1 MNETVS
7 CIILAGGRSK
17 RMGKD
22 KALLSLP
29 GHEQI
34 TFVDH
39 LATLL
44 ATVGREVLL
53 VARDATSALD
63 YVSLANVR
71 IVTDQVPDQGP
82 LMGLYSGLSAMHP
95 VATHAL
101 VVAVDM
107 PFVQPALLS
116 YLLTHLQQELVPGGS
131 ADPHQDRHKAPTA
144 SSQHYYLSPGQG
156 AVPTHASSDAI
167 LMPVVQ
173 SAPQVLLAVYPR
185 AILPI
190 VEECLRQ
197 GRHDLRTLLKV
208 APVSYIEEAQL
219 RQVDPQLRSFVNVNT
234 PEELQSI
241 S

>member
-1 MNETVS
+1 VNETVS

-22 KALLSLP
+22 KALLPLP
-29 GHEQI
+29 GHEEI
-34 TFVDH
+34 TFVNH
-39 LATLL
+39 IAILL
-44 ATVGREVLL
+44 ATVGREVVL
-53 VARDATSALD
+53 VARDATSPLD
-63 YVSLANVR
+63 YASLANVR
-71 IVTDQVPDQGP
+71 VVIDQVADQGP
-82 LMGLYSGLSAMHP
+82 LMGLYSGMSAMHP
-95 VATHAL
+95 AATHAL

-107 PFVQPALLS
+107 PFVQPALLT

-131 ADPHQDRHKAPTA
+131 AGPHQDRHKAPTA
-144 SSQHYYLSPGQG
+144 SSQHPP
-156 AVPTHASSDAI
+156 VPTHASSDDI

-185 AILPI
+185 NILPI
-190 VEECLRQ
+190 IEECLRQ
-197 GRHDLRTLLKV
+197 GRHDLRALLKV

-241 S
+241 L

>member
-7 CIILAGGRSK
+7 CLILAGGRSK

-22 KALLSLP
+22 KALLPFP

-39 LATLL
+39 AATLL
-44 ATVGREVLL
+44 ATVGREVVL

-63 YVSLANVR
+63 YASLTKVR

-82 LMGLYSGLSAMHP
+82 LMGLYSGLRAMHP
-95 VATHAL
+95 AATHAL

-107 PFVQPALLS
+107 PFVQPTLLT
-116 YLLTHLQQELVPGGS
+116 YLLTHLQP
-131 ADPHQDRHKAPTA
+131 
-144 SSQHYYLSPGQG
+144 
-156 AVPTHASSDAI
+156 DAI

-185 AILPI
+185 TILPI

-197 GRHDLRTLLKV
+197 GQHDLRALLKV

>member
-7 CIILAGGRSK
+7 CMILAGGRSK

-29 GHEQI
+29 GDEQI

-39 LATLL
+39 VVTLL
-44 ATVGREVLL
+44 ASVGREVLL
-53 VARDATSALD
+53 VARDATSARD
-63 YVSLANVR
+63 YVSLINVHTNVR

-95 VATHAL
+95 TATHAL

-107 PFVQPALLS
+107 PFVQIALLT
-116 YLLTHLQQELVPGGS
+116 YLLTHLQP
-131 ADPHQDRHKAPTA
+131 
-144 SSQHYYLSPGQG
+144 
-156 AVPTHASSDAI
+156 DAI

-185 AILPI
+185 SILPI

-197 GRHDLRTLLKV
+197 GRHDLRGLLKA
-208 APVSYIEEAQL
+208 APVSYVEEAQL
-219 RQVDPQLRSFVNVNT
+219 RQIDPQLRSFVNVNT

-241 S
+241 L

>member
-7 CIILAGGRSK
+7 CIILAGGHSR

-22 KALLSLP
+22 KALLPVP
-29 GHEQI
+29 GNEEI
-34 TFVDH
+34 TFFEH

-44 ATVGREVLL
+44 ATVGREVVL

-63 YVSLANVR
+63 YASLTNIRV
-71 IVTDQVPDQGP
+71 VTDQVADQGP
-82 LMGLYSGLSAMHP
+82 LMGLYSGLSALHP
-95 VATHAL
+95 ASTHAL

-107 PFVQPALLS
+107 PFVQPTMLS
-116 YLLTHLQQELVPGGS
+116 YLLTHLQ
-131 ADPHQDRHKAPTA
+131 ADK
-144 SSQHYYLSPGQG
+144 
-156 AVPTHASSDAI
+156 I

-185 AILPI
+185 SILPI

-197 GRHDLRTLLKV
+197 GRHDLRVLLSV

-234 PEELQSI
+234 PEELQSML
-241 S
+241 

>member
-1 MNETVS
+1 MYETIS

-22 KALLSLP
+22 KALLPLP

-39 LATLL
+39 AATLL

-63 YVSLANVR
+63 YVSLAHVR

-95 VATHAL
+95 ATTHAL

-107 PFVQPALLS
+107 PFVQPT
-116 YLLTHLQQELVPGGS
+116 LLTYLFTQLQ
-131 ADPHQDRHKAPTA
+131 T
-144 SSQHYYLSPGQG
+144 
-156 AVPTHASSDAI
+156 DAI

-185 AILPI
+185 SILPI

-197 GRHDLRTLLKV
+197 GRHDLRALLKV

-234 PEELQSI
+234 PEELQAI
-241 S
+241 L